1 MRPTGA
7 SRPAIMAGVMSLV
20 LCLGVSTLWADS
32 GQPVDLAGEAARV
45 AGYLLLLMAL
55 GALAVRIS
63 RKYTPGIGGGGP
75 IRIEDGR
82 NFSPGVGV
90 RLVRVGS
97 RVWLLGVSRDRVTL
111 LAEMAPE
118 ELVNLKDQPA

>member
-1 MRPTGA
+1 MRPMMGHAFWQGTLL
-7 SRPAIMAGVMSLV
+7 AGVGWLM
-20 LCLGVSTLWADS
+20 LGVSTVWASTGADS
-32 GQPVDLAGEAARV
+32 VDYAGEAARV

-55 GALAVRIS
+55 GAVAVRVS
-63 RKYTPGIGGGGP
+63 QKYSPRLGGGGP

-97 RVWLLGVSRDRVTL
+97 RAWLLGVSRDRVTL

-118 ELVNLKDQPA
+118 DLPPLKDP

>member
-1 MRPTGA
+1 MNSP
-7 SRPAIMAGVMSLV
+7 PI
-20 LCLGVSTLWADS
+20 
-32 GQPVDLAGEAARV
+32 DLAGEVTRIV
-45 AGYLLLLMAL
+45 GYLLLLIVLATLATRL
-55 GALAVRIS
+55 G
-63 RKYTPGIGGGGP
+63 RKYAPRMGGGGP

-97 RVWLLGVSRDRVTL
+97 RAWLLGVSRDRVTL

-118 ELVNLKDQPA
+118 DLPPPKEEDASR